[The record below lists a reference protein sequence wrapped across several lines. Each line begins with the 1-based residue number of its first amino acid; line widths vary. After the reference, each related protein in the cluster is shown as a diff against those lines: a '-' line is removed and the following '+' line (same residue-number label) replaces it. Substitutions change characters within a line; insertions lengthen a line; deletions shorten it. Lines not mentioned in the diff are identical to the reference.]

1 MENTNTNTNISMDV
15 LTLPFTGLNVIE
27 ASAGTGKTFT
37 LAALYV
43 RIVLGHIPFNRTLQ
57 NGLLPVQ
64 ILVMTFTDAATAEL
78 RSRIRERLAGAARF
92 FRQLHSNNDATSE
105 QKSDAFLDQLS
116 QSINE
121 DQYELAADRLEIAA
135 QWMDDAAIY
144 TIHSWSSRMLKEH
157 AFDSGALFQQ
167 SHAQDSEQ
175 MMLRATQDYWRRFL
189 YPLDSEQARQIITII
204 SEPED
209 LLKKVKSYWSAV
221 DKNPTRQ
228 FEQGESPEKISRQ
241 LNEWKRKLQS
251 CVSNIKENLTADLQ
265 AFLLANAQ
273 HNWLQGFSSRQMTSR
288 LREVN
293 TWLAGENPQ
302 ITSIMLGYFANLQ
315 NVAQLSCYQDLWL
328 VFQEGAD
335 LLKQKPNVKEA
346 LLEHAAL
353 HIHYA
358 YEQEKKRHAQFDFND
373 LLKELY
379 KALQNPDARL
389 AKAIAKQYP
398 IALVDEFQDTD
409 PWQYG
414 SLQKIYASHL
424 TIEGNPQEP
433 VLLLEAEADYTR
445 SKNNPAVS
453 AQGLIMIGD
462 PKQAIYSF
470 RGADIN
476 TYLLARSHASK
487 VYTLGFNYRSN
498 ESLVKAVNT
507 IFSQAAKPPFGEIAF
522 NEVQAHHQ
530 NPNNLAL
537 TWNQKP
543 QSALT
548 IWHLQHN
555 NGVPNKNKLSKQLAD
570 ISASHITQLLNNQK
584 VKAGEIAI
592 LVRDKFQALV
602 IRNALAKRA
611 IRSVYLSEK
620 DSVFDSSEAQ
630 DLWRILRAVA
640 NPQNLSWVKA
650 ALATQLWG
658 LSWQQLEFYIHN
670 EKAWDDILERFIE
683 WQARWKKQGVLAM
696 IHAWLHE
703 QNISQRLRTQ
713 ANAVEEGNERVISNV
728 LHLAELLQNT
738 SLHLQSESALVRY
751 LENQIQDPKASGDS
765 ALLRLESDEN
775 LVKVITMHK
784 SKGLEYP
791 YVYLPFVSLYRKP
804 NSKAT
809 DEEIKAELY
818 ENIRLLY
825 VSLTRAKTALM
836 MTVTEVGQEFKVN
849 GNDNPFKMNA
859 LSYLLGRQ
867 GNRDLAENL
876 QRWSNSEYISI
887 EAPPAITNIVYLE
900 PINNE
905 HNTKA
910 ALINN
915 RTHDARWWTASFSAI
930 SKGVAVYNDSSL
942 MHDPLKIERL
952 EESQLE
958 NAAIQ
963 NEFVSDKSLEPTQA
977 NAISYNHLKGGADF
991 GTLLHDLLE
1000 WQTHQDWILAKVPEA
1015 FLSLEKDQLNSNN
1028 TELEGVELVGY
1039 YLEWLEHLEK
1049 KLSSNNIDLKDL
1061 PTINKWLHQVL
1072 LASFNVTTV
1081 NSLQLGLLSR
1091 RQVWPEMA
1099 FTFPIK
1105 KLNAQKIDD
1114 WVSYFIHCNQ
1124 SRPALNYLP
1133 LEGMMTGFMDLV
1145 LFHDNQYFILD
1156 YKSNKLKDYSNE
1168 SLTEAV
1174 LHHRYEVQYTLY
1186 ILALHRL
1193 LKARLKDYHYEQH
1206 VGGAIYL
1213 FLRGIKETTQG
1224 LYFNKPSFELINAL
1238 DQLFRNPLTAETNVA
1253 SKISLS
1259 SKVAQASLWS

>member
-1 MENTNTNTNISMDV
+1 MENTTINLNA

-37 LAALYV
+37 LAAQYV
-43 RIVLGHIPFNRTLQ
+43 RIVLGHMASTTTLQ
-57 NGLLPVQ
+57 NGLLPSQ

-78 RSRIRERLAGAARF
+78 RSRIRERLAGAALF
-92 FRQLHSNNDATSE
+92 FKQLQSKDEAVSE
-105 QKSDAFLDQLS
+105 QKPDSFLIELS
-116 QSINE
+116 QSIDEN
-121 DQYELAADRLEIAA
+121 QYQLAADRLEIAA

-167 SHAQDSEQ
+167 SHAQDAEQ
-175 MMLRATQDYWRRFL
+175 MKLRAVQDYWRQFF
-189 YPLDSEQARQIITII
+189 YPLDSNQSKVILAIV
-204 SEPED
+204 SDPED
-209 LLKKVKSYWSAV
+209 LLKQLKPYWSVV
-221 DKNPTRQ
+221 DKNPNASL
-228 FEQGESPEKISRQ
+228 EQGQSPEQNSHLMSQWEQDFKIQKAIIEQYLTENLKQ
-241 LNEWKRKLQS
+241 LLQTKANQKQLKGFS
-251 CVSNIKENLTADLQ
+251 VSNIV
-265 AFLLANAQ
+265 
-273 HNWLQGFSSRQMTSR
+273 SR
-288 LREVN
+288 LRDVDL
-293 TWLAGENPQ
+293 WLKDRNSKM
-302 ITSIMLGYFANLQ
+302 TSKMLGYFANL
-315 NVAQLSCYQDLWL
+315 NNLDELKEYQQLWL
-328 VFQEGAD
+328 AFDHSAT
-335 LLKQKPNVKEA
+335 LLDQKPNVKES
-346 LLEHAAL
+346 LLQHAAL
-353 HIHYA
+353 HVHNL

-414 SLQKIYASHL
+414 SLQKIYAPHL
-424 TIEGNPQEP
+424 TLEDNSQEP
-433 VLLLEAEADYTR
+433 VLPLEAEVSAD
-445 SKNNPAVS
+445 SKESQNNSAIS

-476 TYLLARSHASK
+476 TYLLARSHANK

-543 QSALT
+543 RSALS
-548 IWHLQHN
+548 IWHLKHKKAI
-555 NGVPNKNKLSKQLAD
+555 PRADTLAKQLAD
-570 ISASHITQLLNNQK
+570 ISASHITELLNNQT
-584 VKAGEIAI
+584 VTAGDVAI
-592 LVRDKFQALV
+592 LVRTSKQAS
-602 IRNALAKRA
+602 IMRAALAKRA

-620 DSVFDSSEAQ
+620 DSVFDSTEAY

-670 EKAWDDILERFIE
+670 EKAWDEILERFIE
-683 WQARWKKQGVLAM
+683 WQVRWKKQGVLAM

-713 ANAVEEGNERVISNV
+713 VNAVEEGNERVISNV
-728 LHLAELLQNT
+728 LHLAELLQNA
-738 SLHLQSESALVRY
+738 SMHLQSESALVRY

-836 MTVTEVGQEFKVN
+836 MTITEVGQEFNVN
-849 GNDNPFKMNA
+849 GNDSPFKMNA

-867 GNRDLAENL
+867 GNGDLAENL
-876 QRWSNSEYISI
+876 QSWSNSEYISI

-905 HNTKA
+905 KNTKA

-930 SKGVAVYNDSSL
+930 SKGVAAYNDSSL

-963 NEFVSDKSLEPTQA
+963 NEFVSDKPLEPTQA
-977 NAISYNHLKGGADF
+977 IVNPYNHLKGGADF

-1015 FLSLEKDQLNSNN
+1015 FLSLEKDQLNSDN
-1028 TELEGVELVGY
+1028 TELEGVKLVDN
-1039 YLEWLEHLEK
+1039 YLEWLAHLEK
-1049 KLSSNNIDLKDL
+1049 KLSSNNIDLKEL
-1061 PTINKWLHQVL
+1061 PTINKWLYQVL
-1072 LASFNVTTV
+1072 IASFNVTTTK
-1081 NSLQLGLLSR
+1081 SLQLGLLTR

-1105 KLNAQKIDD
+1105 KLNAQRIDT
-1114 WVSYFIHCNQ
+1114 WVSNFIHPKQN
-1124 SRPALNYLP
+1124 RPALNYLP

-1145 LFHDNQYFILD
+1145 LLHDNQYFILD

-1193 LKARLKDYHYEQH
+1193 LKARLKDYQYEQH

-1213 FLRGIKETTQG
+1213 FLRGINETTQG

-1238 DQLFRNPLTAETNVA
+1238 DQLFRNPLTTEVKVA
-1253 SKISLS
+1253 SKISP
-1259 SKVAQASLWS
+1259 KNNVAQASLWN

>member
-1 MENTNTNTNISMDV
+1 MENTTINLNA

-37 LAALYV
+37 LAAQYV
-43 RIVLGHIPFNRTLQ
+43 RIVLGHMPSTTTLQ
-57 NGLLPVQ
+57 NGLLPSQ
-64 ILVMTFTDAATAEL
+64 ILVMTFTEAATAEL
-78 RSRIRERLAGAARF
+78 RSRIRERLAGAALF
-92 FRQLHSNNDATSE
+92 FRQLQSGDNVING
-105 QKSDAFLDQLS
+105 KNSDSFLIELS
-116 QSINE
+116 QSIDE
-121 DQYELAADRLEIAA
+121 SQHQLAADRLEIAA

-167 SHAQDSEQ
+167 SHAQDAEQ
-175 MMLRATQDYWRRFL
+175 MKLRAVQDYWRQFF
-189 YPLDSEQARQIITII
+189 YQLDSTQSKVILGIV
-204 SEPED
+204 SDPED
-209 LLKKVKSYWSAV
+209 LLKQLKPYWSVV
-221 DKNPTRQ
+221 DKNPNASL
-228 FEQGESPEKISRQ
+228 EQGQSPEQNSHLMNQWERNFKKQKAIIEQYLTENLKQ
-241 LNEWKRKLQS
+241 LLQTKANQKQLKGFS
-251 CVSNIKENLTADLQ
+251 VSNIV
-265 AFLLANAQ
+265 
-273 HNWLQGFSSRQMTSR
+273 SR
-288 LREVN
+288 LRDVDL
-293 TWLAGENPQ
+293 WLKDRNSKM
-302 ITSIMLGYFANLQ
+302 TSKMLGYFASLNNLEELKQ
-315 NVAQLSCYQDLWL
+315 YQDLWL
-328 VFQEGAD
+328 AFDYSAT
-335 LLKQKPNVKEA
+335 LLDQKPNVKES
-346 LLEHAAL
+346 LLQHAAL
-353 HIHYA
+353 HVHNL

-414 SLQKIYASHL
+414 SLQKIYAPHL
-424 TIEGNPQEP
+424 TLEDNSQ
-433 VLLLEAEADYTR
+433 VLVLSSTAQTAAD
-445 SKNNPAVS
+445 SNESQNNSAIS

-476 TYLLARSHASK
+476 TYLLARSHANK

-507 IFSQAAKPPFGEIAF
+507 IFSQAAKPPFGEIDF

-543 QSALT
+543 QSALS
-548 IWHLQHN
+548 IWHLQHKKTI
-555 NGVPNKNKLSKQLAD
+555 PKADKLAKQLAD
-570 ISASHITQLLNNQK
+570 ISASHITDLLNNQT
-584 VKAGEIAI
+584 VKAGDVAI
-592 LVRDKFQALV
+592 LVRTSKQAS
-602 IRNALAKRA
+602 IMRAALAERA

-620 DSVFDSSEAQ
+620 DSVFDSTEAQ

-640 NPQNLSWVKA
+640 NPQNLSCVKA

-658 LSWQQLEFYIHN
+658 LNWQQLEFYIHN
-670 EKAWDDILERFIE
+670 EKAWDAVLERFMD
-683 WQARWKKQGVLAM
+683 WQLRWKKQGVLAM

-713 ANAVEEGNERVISNV
+713 SNAVEAGNERILSNV
-728 LHLAELLQNT
+728 LHLAELLQNA
-738 SLHLQSESALVRY
+738 SMHLQSESALVRY

-825 VSLTRAKTALM
+825 VALTRAKTALM
-836 MTVTEVGQEFKVN
+836 MTITEVGQEFNVN

-867 GNRDLAENL
+867 GNGDLA
-876 QRWSNSEYISI
+876 NSLKKWNESEFISI
-887 EAPPAITNIVYLE
+887 EAPPPITTIAYKEQLD
-900 PINNE
+900 NE
-905 HNTKA
+905 RNSKLAFT
-910 ALINN
+910 NN
-915 RTHDARWWTASFSAI
+915 RTHEARWWTASFSAI
-930 SKGVAVYNDSSL
+930 SKGVASYNDSSL
-942 MHDPLKIERL
+942 LHDPLKVERL

-963 NEFVSDKSLEPTQA
+963 DEFVSDKPAEPAQTIV
-977 NAISYNHLKGGADF
+977 NPYNSLKGGADF

-1000 WQTHQDWILAKVPEA
+1000 WQTHQDWILAKVPAA
-1015 FLSLEKDQLNSNN
+1015 FLSTEKDQLNADN
-1028 TELEGVELVGY
+1028 TELEGYKLVDNY
-1039 YLEWLEHLEK
+1039 IEWLEHLEK
-1049 KLSSNNIDLKDL
+1049 KLSSNNIDLIHM
-1061 PTINKWLHQVL
+1061 PTINHWLYQVL
-1072 LASFNVTTV
+1072 ISSFEVTTAKP
-1081 NSLQLGLLSR
+1081 LQLGLLNR

-1114 WVSYFIHCNQ
+1114 WVSHFIHPKQ
-1124 SRPALNYLP
+1124 SRPALNFLP

-1145 LFHDNQYFILD
+1145 LIHDNQYFILD
-1156 YKSNKLKDYSNE
+1156 YKSNKLKDYSQA

-1193 LKARLKDYHYEQH
+1193 LKARLKNYQYEQH

-1213 FLRGIKETTQG
+1213 FLRGVNQEGNG

-1238 DQLFRNPLTAETNVA
+1238 DLLFKNSITPEVLLPQV
-1253 SKISLS
+1253 SS
-1259 SKVAQASLWS
+1259 SKSGTQASLWS

>member
-1 MENTNTNTNISMDV
+1 MNLNA

-43 RIVLGHIPFNRTLQ
+43 RIVLGHMPFNRTLQ
-57 NGLLPVQ
+57 NGLLPSQ
-64 ILVMTFTDAATAEL
+64 ILVMTFTEAATAEL
-78 RSRIRERLAGAARF
+78 RSRIRERLAGAALF
-92 FRQLHSNNDATSE
+92 FRQLQS
-105 QKSDAFLDQLS
+105 SDNAITGHNPDSFLIELS
-116 QSINE
+116 QSIDEN
-121 DQYELAADRLEIAA
+121 QYQLAADRLEIAA

-175 MMLRATQDYWRRFL
+175 MMLRATQDYWRQFFYL
-189 YPLDSEQARQIITII
+189 LDSNQSQAVLGMVPD
-204 SEPED
+204 PED
-209 LLKKVKSYWSAV
+209 LLKQLKPYWSKV
-221 DKNPTRQ
+221 DKNPNSQLEMGEFPQQTSTEMSQ
-228 FEQGESPEKISRQ
+228 WEQKLKQQKNLIQSGLSSELKILLLNNVKQKKLKGFNVDWLIGRLSEVESWLKGFNSG
-241 LNEWKRKLQS
+241 
-251 CVSNIKENLTADLQ
+251 IK
-265 AFLLANAQ
+265 
-273 HNWLQGFSSRQMTSR
+273 SK
-288 LREVN
+288 
-293 TWLAGENPQ
+293 
-302 ITSIMLGYFANLQ
+302 MLGYFANLKD
-315 NVAQLSCYQDLWL
+315 VEQLNDYQELWL
-328 VFQEGAD
+328 AFEKSATLID
-335 LLKQKPNVKEA
+335 QKPDLKES
-346 LLEHAAL
+346 LLQHAAL
-353 HIHYA
+353 HVHNL

-414 SLQKIYASHL
+414 SLQKIYAPHL
-424 TIEGNPQEP
+424 TLEDNSQEP
-433 VLLLEAEADYTR
+433 VLPLEAEADYTE
-445 SKNNPAVS
+445 SQNNSAIS

-476 TYLLARSHASK
+476 TYLLARSHANK

-507 IFSQAAKPPFGEIAF
+507 IFSQAVKPPFGEIAF

-530 NPNNLAL
+530 NPNNLVL

-570 ISASHITQLLNNQK
+570 ISASHITELLNSQS
-584 VKAGEIAI
+584 VKAGDIAI

-602 IRNALAKRA
+602 IRAALSKRA

-620 DSVFDSSEAQ
+620 DSVFDSSEAL

-683 WQARWKKQGVLAM
+683 WQERWKKQGVLAM

-728 LHLAELLQNT
+728 LHLAELLQNA
-738 SLHLQSESALVRY
+738 SMHLQSESALVRY

-836 MTVTEVGQEFKVN
+836 MTVAEVGQEFKVN
-849 GNDNPFKMNA
+849 GNDSPFKMSA

-867 GNRDLAENL
+867 GNGDLSEKL
-876 QRWSNSEYISI
+876 QCWSNSEFISI
-887 EAPPAITNIVYLE
+887 EAPPVITNIVYKE
-900 PINNE
+900 QINNE

-930 SKGVAVYNDSSL
+930 SKGVAAYNDSSL
-942 MHDPLKIERL
+942 MHDPLKVERL

-958 NAAIQ
+958 NASNQ
-963 NEFVSDKSLEPTQA
+963 DEFISDKSAEPTQA
-977 NAISYNHLKGGADF
+977 IVNPYNHLKGGADF

-1015 FLSLEKDQLNSNN
+1015 FLSLEKDQLKSDN
-1028 TELEGVELVGY
+1028 TELEGFKFVDN
-1039 YLEWLEHLEK
+1039 YLEWLGHLEK

-1061 PTINKWLHQVL
+1061 PTINHWIYQVL
-1072 LASFNVTTV
+1072 KGTFDVATAKP
-1081 NSLQLGLLSR
+1081 LQLGLLNR

-1105 KLNAQKIDD
+1105 KLNAQKIDS
-1114 WVSYFIHCNQ
+1114 WVSHFIHPKQN
-1124 SRPALNYLP
+1124 RPALNYLP
-1133 LEGMMTGFMDLV
+1133 LEGMMTGFMDMV
-1145 LFHDNQYFILD
+1145 LLHDDQYFILD
-1156 YKSNKLKDYSNE
+1156 YKSNKLKDYSQA

-1193 LKARLKDYHYEQH
+1193 LKARLKDYQYDLH

-1238 DQLFRNPLTAETNVA
+1238 DQLFRNPLTPDVNFV
-1253 SKISLS
+1253 SKTS
-1259 SKVAQASLWS
+1259 SSNNVAQATLWN

>member
-1 MENTNTNTNISMDV
+1 MENKTTHLDT
-15 LTLPFTGLNVIE
+15 LTLPFSGLNVIE

-43 RIVLGHIPFNRTLQ
+43 RIVIGHMPLTRTLQ
-57 NGLLPVQ
+57 NGLLPSQ
-64 ILVMTFTDAATAEL
+64 ILVMTFTEAATAEL

-92 FRQLHSNNDATSE
+92 FRQLQTQTVAAELE
-105 QKSDAFLDQLS
+105 QQADIFLLELGQAIDEEQYQLV
-116 QSINE
+116 
-121 DQYELAADRLEIAA
+121 ADRLEIAA

-175 MMLRATQDYWRRFL
+175 MMLRATQDYWRQFF
-189 YPLDSEQARQIITII
+189 YPLDSNQSQAILGIV
-204 SEPED
+204 SDPED
-209 LLKKVKSYWSAV
+209 LLKQLKPYWSLV
-221 DKNPTRQ
+221 NKNPGAQ
-228 FEQGESPEKISRQ
+228 LAVGELPQQSSTEMSQWELNIKKQKNIIQNGLSSELKILLLNNVKQKKLKGFTVDRLISR
-241 LNEWKRKLQS
+241 LSE
-251 CVSNIKENLTADLQ
+251 VEY
-265 AFLLANAQ
+265 
-273 HNWLQGFSSRQMTSR
+273 WLKGFNS
-288 LREVN
+288 
-293 TWLAGENPQ
+293 G
-302 ITSIMLGYFANLQ
+302 ITSKMLGYFAKLNE
-315 NVAQLSCYQDLWL
+315 VEQLNEFHDLWKAFENSATL
-328 VFQEGAD
+328 ID
-335 LLKQKPNVKEA
+335 QKPDLKES
-346 LLEHAAL
+346 LLQHAAL
-353 HIHYA
+353 HIHNL

-414 SLQKIYASHL
+414 SLQKIYAPHL
-424 TIEGNPQEP
+424 TLEGNPQEP
-433 VLLLEAEADYTR
+433 LLPPEIDAEAHYTE
-445 SKNNPAVS
+445 SQNNPAIS
-453 AQGLIMIGD
+453 ARGLIMIGD

-476 TYLLARSHASK
+476 TYLLARSHANE
-487 VYTLGFNYRSN
+487 VYTLGYNYRSN
-498 ESLVKAVNT
+498 ESLVKAVNS
-507 IFSQAAKPPFGEIAF
+507 IFNLAVKPPFGEIVF
-522 NEVQAHHQ
+522 NEVQAHHK
-530 NPNNLAL
+530 NPDNLAL
-537 TWNQKP
+537 DWNKKP
-543 QSALT
+543 LSALT
-548 IWHLQHN
+548 VWHLQHH
-555 NGVPNKNKLSKQLAD
+555 NGVPNKDKLSKQLAD
-570 ISASHITQLLNNQK
+570 ISASHITQLLNNQT
-584 VKAGEIAI
+584 VKAGDIAV
-592 LVRDKFQALV
+592 LVRDYFQASV
-602 IRNALAKRA
+602 IREALSKRA

-620 DSVFDSSEAQ
+620 ESVFDSSEAQ

-640 NPQNLSWVKA
+640 NPQNLSCVKA
-650 ALATQLWG
+650 ALATQLWS
-658 LSWQQLEFYIHN
+658 LNWQQLEFYIHN
-670 EKAWDDILERFIE
+670 EKAWDAVLERFMD
-683 WQARWKKQGVLAM
+683 WQLRWKKQGVLAM

-713 ANAVEEGNERVISNV
+713 SNSVEAGNERILSNV
-728 LHLAELLQNT
+728 LHLAELLQNA
-738 SLHLQSESALVRY
+738 SMHLQSESALVRY
-751 LENQIQDPKASGDS
+751 LENQIQNSKASGETS
-765 ALLRLESDEN
+765 LLRLESDEN

-791 YVYLPFVSLYRKP
+791 YVYLPFVSLYKKP
-804 NSKAT
+804 DSKKT
-809 DEEIKAELY
+809 EEEIQAELY

-825 VSLTRAKTALM
+825 VALTRAKTALM
-836 MTVTEVGQEFKVN
+836 MTLTEVNKEFN
-849 GNDNPFKMNA
+849 TEGNKNPFKMNA

-867 GNRDLAENL
+867 GNGDLANHLKKWNE
-876 QRWSNSEYISI
+876 SEFISI
-887 EAPPAITNIVYLE
+887 EAPPAITTIAYKEQLDNA
-900 PINNE
+900 
-905 HNTKA
+905 HNSKL

-915 RTHDARWWTASFSAI
+915 RTHEARWWTASFSAI

-942 MHDPLKIERL
+942 MHDALKVERL
-952 EESQLE
+952 EDSQLE

-963 NEFVSDKSLEPTQA
+963 DEFVTDQAEPTQA
-977 NAISYNHLKGGADF
+977 IVNPYNSLKGGADF

-1015 FLSLEKDQLNSNN
+1015 FLGTEKDQLNADN
-1028 TELEGVELVGY
+1028 TELEGFKLVDN

-1049 KLSSNNIDLKDL
+1049 KLVSNNIDLMHL
-1061 PTINKWLHQVL
+1061 PTINQWLYQVL
-1072 LASFNVTTV
+1072 KGTFEVTTAKP
-1081 NSLQLGLLSR
+1081 LQLGLLNR

-1114 WVSYFIHCNQ
+1114 WVSHFIHPEQ
-1124 SRPALNYLP
+1124 SRPALHYLP

-1145 LFHDNQYFILD
+1145 LMHDNQYFILD
-1156 YKSNKLKDYSNE
+1156 YKSNKLRDYSKE

-1193 LKARLKDYHYEQH
+1193 LKARLKDYQYEQH

-1213 FLRGIKETTQG
+1213 FLRGINQESKG

-1238 DQLFRNPLTAETNVA
+1238 DLLFKNSATTEVLLPHV
-1253 SKISLS
+1253 SLS
-1259 SKVAQASLWS
+1259 KSGTQASLWS